1 MTDEKRTQLN
11 ININAELLK
20 ELKVQSTKEGKPLGE
35 FITNILQRYTS
46 PLSKDVMKTI
56 EEKLLALEERITKL
70 EKITLSK

>member
-1 MTDEKRTQLN
+1 MTEEKRTQLN
-11 ININAELLK
+11 ININAGLLK
-20 ELKVQSTKEGKPLGE
+20 ELKIQSTKEGKPLGE

-56 EEKLLALEERITKL
+56 EEKLLALEGRITKL

>member
-35 FITNILQRYTS
+35 FIINILQKYTN
-46 PLSKDVMKTI
+46 PLSKDAIKTI
-56 EEKLLALEERITKL
+56 EEKFLAIEERISKL

>member
-1 MTDEKRTQLN
+1 MADEKRTQLN

-35 FITNILQRYTS
+35 FITNILQKYTS
-46 PLSKDVMKTI
+46 PISKDVIKTI
-56 EEKLLALEERITKL
+56 EEKFLVIEKRITKL

>member
-56 EEKLLALEERITKL
+56 EEKLLALEGRITKL

>member
-20 ELKVQSTKEGKPLGE
+20 ELKIQSTKEGKPLGE
-35 FITNILQRYTS
+35 FITNILQKYTS
-46 PLSKDVMKTI
+46 PLSKDAIKTI
-56 EEKLLALEERITKL
+56 EEKFLAIEGRISKL

>member
-35 FITNILQRYTS
+35 FITNILQKYTS
-46 PLSKDVMKTI
+46 PLGKDAIKTF
-56 EEKLLALEERITKL
+56 EEKFLAIEGRISKL